1 METGKKNKWQIVLG
15 ILKFLKFKYSANT
28 RNLGIYLIKYNYN
41 GEQNVYY
48 HIIIHCFPQDLI
60 STTDNILKLLYQ
72 LHHFIISIKEILE
85 KLKLNLVIKII

>member
-41 GEQNVYY
+41 GE
-48 HIIIHCFPQDLI
+48 
-60 STTDNILKLLYQ
+60 
-72 LHHFIISIKEILE
+72 
-85 KLKLNLVIKII
+85 